1 VSSAPWRAPAA
12 WVWQGCALAR
22 HSGRRSLHRRAF
34 SKQRKQRRHR
44 SAVDVKKRGAFIS
57 WVHMGPAKESTICFW
72 NKGHHD
78 TYINWQG
85 AWYDYADNALF
96 VPFCGKCMEHM
107 HSNLT
112 KKLRWT
118 DEFEAMSDKGL
129 PVAMALLAEQ
139 LVFKCQQLVAVPAI
153 VVRVPEAYVED
164 GINMTD
170 L

>member
-1 VSSAPWRAPAA
+1 MGMARVRSRSPLRKAFAPPESFLEAKKAEKT
-12 WVWQGCALAR
+12 QKCSGCKEEG
-22 HSGRRSLHRRAF
+22 S
-34 SKQRKQRRHR
+34 
-44 SAVDVKKRGAFIS
+44 IS

-139 LVFKCQQLVAVPAI
+139 LVFKCQQLVEVPAT
-153 VVRVPEAYVED
+153 VVQVPEADVED